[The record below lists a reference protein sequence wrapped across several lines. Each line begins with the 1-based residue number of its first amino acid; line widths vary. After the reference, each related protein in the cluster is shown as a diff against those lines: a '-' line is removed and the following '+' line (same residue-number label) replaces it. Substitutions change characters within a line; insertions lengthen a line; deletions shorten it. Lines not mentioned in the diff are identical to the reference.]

1 MSVAL
6 QTNVLLHMVL
16 TKRMKIMP
24 SSMQY
29 YADTFERGEEREGDM
44 LADDDAASEEEEE
57 KKEEREGEKSPILVK
72 RCHGEDAGLISH
84 TPKVTLLL

>member
-1 MSVAL
+1 
-6 QTNVLLHMVL
+6 
-16 TKRMKIMP
+16 
-24 SSMQY
+24 
-29 YADTFERGEEREGDM
+29 M
-44 LADDDAASEEEEE
+44 LADDDAATEEEEE